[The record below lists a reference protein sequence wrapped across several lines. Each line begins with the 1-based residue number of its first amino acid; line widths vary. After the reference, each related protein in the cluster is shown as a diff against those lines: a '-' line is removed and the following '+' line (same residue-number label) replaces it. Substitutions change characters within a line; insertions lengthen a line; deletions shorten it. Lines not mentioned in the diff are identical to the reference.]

1 MFILRCKDHDRRRIN
16 YAIARTSGHS
26 VTQDS
31 QKKEAFTKDTVPMKM
46 DEKRGE
52 FHFKE
57 LHILHGNLFEID
69 TRYCELPNLGKIFG

>member
-1 MFILRCKDHDRRRIN
+1 MFILRCKDRERRRIN
-16 YAIARTSGHS
+16 YASARTSGHS

-31 QKKEAFTKDTVPMKM
+31 EDKEAFTKDTIPMKM

-57 LHILHGNLFEID
+57 LHILHETLFEFD
-69 TRYCELPNLGKIFG
+69 KRY